1 MDILPL
7 LDELRTIARNGLT
20 YAENPYDRERYERLI
35 QVTSLYY
42 GQALDLP
49 PEEARARLAAE
60 LGYITPKVGANA
72 AIFDSEGR
80 ILLVLRSDD
89 QRWCLPC
96 GWAEPNEAP
105 AEAAVREVREETG
118 IEARVLQLVDVYTRK
133 PSAES
138 GPHTIVSLGYLCEA
152 IGGTIQVSHES
163 LEVRY
168 WPIEDVPVWHHNH
181 RAYALNAAVKARAT
195 STELTPADPSP
206 HNR

>member
-20 YAENPYDRERYERLI
+20 YAENPYDRERYERLM

-49 PEEARARLAAE
+49 PEEVRQRLAVE

-72 AIFDSEGR
+72 AIFDRDGR
-80 ILLVLRSDD
+80 ILLVLRADD

-96 GWAEPNEAP
+96 GWVEPNEAP

-133 PSAES
+133 PGAEV
-138 GPHTIVSLGYLCEA
+138 GPHTIISVGYFCEA
-152 IGGTIQVSHES
+152 IGGSIQVSHES
-163 LEVRY
+163 LDVRY

-181 RAYALNAAVKARAT
+181 RAYALNAYERWLAYNGGLAARAT
-195 STELTPADPSP
+195 SM
-206 HNR
+206 